1 MIRRASAWLLL
12 SAAACSN
19 GPTDPATPITEL
31 PRALSTVEREILTAS
46 NAFAFSLAGELLPEA
61 VDDNLFYSPLSAS
74 MVLGMLLNGAD
85 GETYTQMRSVLAFD
99 GLSQEQINRG
109 YADLIQLLL
118 ELDPSVTVEI
128 GNSVWTR
135 DGFPVLPDF
144 MARVRAAFGAEA
156 EDVDF
161 ASPAA
166 LERIN
171 GWADEATHGR
181 IEKIFDQLP
190 ANVVMVLLNAIY
202 FKADWT
208 TQFDRSRTERA
219 PFTRRDGSVVTADL
233 MRVETGLPT
242 GQVDGATLVELPY
255 GGGAYSMVVALPDR
269 GTAVEDLARSLTTER
284 WDAWTASLHLGSA
297 VVRLPRFELE
307 WEKRLNEPLQAVG
320 MTDAFDGARAD
331 FRRLTP
337 GGGVW
342 LDLVK
347 QKAYVRV
354 DEEGTEAAAVTGAV
368 VVESAAQEI
377 RVDRPFLFV
386 LRERLT
392 GAVLFLGIVNDPTG

>member
-1 MIRRASAWLLL
+1 
-12 SAAACSN
+12 
-19 GPTDPATPITEL
+19 
-31 PRALSTVEREILTAS
+31 
-46 NAFAFSLAGELLPEA
+46 
-61 VDDNLFYSPLSAS
+61 
-74 MVLGMLLNGAD
+74 
-85 GETYTQMRSVLAFD
+85 
-99 GLSQEQINRG
+99 
-109 YADLIQLLL
+109 
-118 ELDPSVTVEI
+118 
-128 GNSVWTR
+128 
-135 DGFPVLPDF
+135 
-144 MARVRAAFGAEA
+144 
-156 EDVDF
+156 
-161 ASPAA
+161 
-166 LERIN
+166 
-171 GWADEATHGR
+171 
-181 IEKIFDQLP
+181 
-190 ANVVMVLLNAIY
+190 
-202 FKADWT
+202 
-208 TQFDRSRTERA
+208 
-219 PFTRRDGSVVTADL
+219 VTADL